1 MISRKVRLVFIADV
15 IEIEQGHPV
24 SVPTR
29 VEDVAVGG
37 LLGSAI
43 GYGNLA
49 RYASGE
55 ARGWQDEIYVDHL
68 QPWMIYAFR
77 ADEDGRSST
86 GIRGMAARSRLD
98 MYITNAFEEVIRGYI
113 SLFGGTVGESEGIKK
128 PVLSDVE
135 GGWMSVRA
143 RPSGGRV
150 SAVAEN
156 VDVVGSRLGIFQED
170 IKRSWS
176 RAVCSVPKAPSAAN
190 DDESSAC
197 NVGNRRV
204 LWDSGSV
211 RGVAA

>member
-1 MISRKVRLVFIADV
+1 VWGIDPLTQTAVADTAANSDN
-15 IEIEQGHPV
+15 IWYWAGTTLMDAQH
-24 SVPTR
+24 S
-29 VEDVAVGG
+29 DVLKYFGIPLTGGDANGGLAGLAVGG

-43 GYGNLA
+43 GLGNLA

-55 ARGWQDEIYVDHL
+55 ARGWQDEVYIDHL
-68 QPWMIYAFR
+68 QPWIIYGFL
-77 ADEDGRSST
+77 ADEDGN
-86 GIRGMAARSRLD
+86 LD

-128 PVLSDVE
+128 
-135 GGWMSVRA
+135 GWMKI
-143 RPSGGRV
+143 
-150 SAVAEN
+150 EN
-156 VDVVGSRLGIFQED
+156 VDVVGSRLGIFQEG

-204 LWDSGSV
+204 WCAGESFW
-211 RGVAA
+211 RVAT